1 MPSSSAL
8 CASMGPS
15 MASPMAKIEG
25 TAVAKWSSTLNDD
38 GIDSDSDN
46 FRDVR
51 EILMDRAIVRVMGM
65 TIEVGGC
72 NN

>member
-1 MPSSSAL
+1 
-8 CASMGPS
+8 
-15 MASPMAKIEG
+15 
-25 TAVAKWSSTLNDD
+25 LNDD
-38 GIDSDSDN
+38 VIDSDSDN